1 MDYYG
6 AVISGTAEE
15 TRSREDVRRLRRSLG
30 WERGGA
36 GVLDEGRRA
45 SAVLL
50 VLLQGPSGELDI
62 LFTKRPSQM
71 VHHGGEV
78 CFVGGS
84 SDPSDESLLATALRE
99 AQEEMGIVPEDVE
112 VLGTLD
118 TERPK
123 TTPFVIQPFVGLL
136 QAPYDFQPNASEIA
150 EVLVVPLSV
159 VQNPAS
165 FREEVWLK
173 GGELERERYFAYGP
187 HLIWGAT
194 ARILGQFLN
203 FLRDED
209 LTLAGGL
216 YGG

>member
-1 MDYYG
+1 VG
-6 AVISGTAEE
+6 I
-15 TRSREDVRRLRRSLG
+15 
-30 WERGGA
+30 
-36 GVLDEGRRA
+36 LDEGRRP

-50 VLLQGPSGELDI
+50 ILLQGPSGVLDI

-71 VHHGGEV
+71 AYHGGEV

-84 SDPSDESLLATALRE
+84 ADPSDESLLATALRE
-99 AQEEMGIVPEDVE
+99 AQEEMGIVPDDVE

-118 TERPK
+118 KERPK

-136 QAPYDFQPNASEIA
+136 QAPYNFRPNGSEVA

-159 VQNPAS
+159 VQNPTS

-203 FLRDED
+203 FLKDED
-209 LTLAGGL
+209 IVAGGL
-216 YGG
+216 HGG